1 MHSRMPKVMHE
12 LGGRTLLAHV
22 IAAAKSAGTRDIAV
36 VVGPEHDTVQG
47 EARRIAPEAQIFEQR
62 ERRGTAHAV
71 LSARKAI
78 ARGADDILIIFG
90 DTPLVRSQTLAKL
103 REALADGAAVA
114 VLGFRP
120 ADPKG
125 YGRLLLRGNELA
137 AIREERDSSPEE
149 RKIDFCNGGLM
160 ALAGSHALGILSRI
174 GNKNA
179 KGEYYLTD
187 AVAIARDMGL
197 KARAIETS
205 EDDVRGINTKTQLAE
220 TEAVLQQ
227 RLRAAAME
235 TGVTMQLGPGNLK
248 PGPAA
253 LARAKKIAFAA
264 QAQVFLGDPEAVF
277 GFTQNGEP
285 RLCRLAERCLVQ
297 QQAGRCA

>member
-1 MHSRMPKVMHE
+1 MPRRSCLAIVLAAGEGTRMHSRMPKVMHE

-137 AIREERDSSPEE
+137 AIREERDASPEE

-235 TGVTMQLGPGNLK
+235 AGVTMVAQQYVTE
-248 PGPAA
+248 
-253 LARAKKIAFAA
+253 RA
-264 QAQVFLGDPEAVF
+264 P
-277 GFTQNGEP
+277 
-285 RLCRLAERCLVQ
+285 
-297 QQAGRCA
+297 

>member
-1 MHSRMPKVMHE
+1 MNWAGGHCWRMSSLRRSPPVPATSPSSWD
-12 LGGRTLLAHV
+12 LTT
-22 IAAAKSAGTRDIAV
+22 IPFS
-36 VVGPEHDTVQG
+36 G

-90 DTPLVRSQTLAKL
+90 DTPLVRPQTLAKL
-103 REALADGAAVA
+103 RQALADGAAVA

-125 YGRLLLRGNELA
+125 YGRLLLKGNELA
-137 AIREERDSSPEE
+137 AIREERDASPEE

-160 ALAGSHALGILSRI
+160 ALAGNHALGILSRI

-197 KARAIETS
+197 KAKGDRNLGGRRARNQH
-205 EDDVRGINTKTQLAE
+205 ED
-220 TEAVLQQ
+220 
-227 RLRAAAME
+227 AA
-235 TGVTMQLGPGNLK
+235 
-248 PGPAA
+248 
-253 LARAKKIAFAA
+253 RR
-264 QAQVFLGDPEAVF
+264 D
-277 GFTQNGEP
+277 
-285 RLCRLAERCLVQ
+285 
-297 QQAGRCA
+297 